1 MMKIQMDTADIEKLL
16 TAYCPRMVQHSG
28 NKYLIRFGEKQFVLG
43 DTELVLK
50 TEVEHG
56 KFKGNLNCKLCNSG
70 AEISIGLK

>member
-1 MMKIQMDTADIEKLL
+1 MMKLQMDTADIEKLL
-16 TAYCPRMVQHSG
+16 TAYCSRMVQHSG

-50 TEVEHG
+50 TDVEYD
-56 KFKGNLNCKLCNSG
+56 KLKGNLNCKLCSSG